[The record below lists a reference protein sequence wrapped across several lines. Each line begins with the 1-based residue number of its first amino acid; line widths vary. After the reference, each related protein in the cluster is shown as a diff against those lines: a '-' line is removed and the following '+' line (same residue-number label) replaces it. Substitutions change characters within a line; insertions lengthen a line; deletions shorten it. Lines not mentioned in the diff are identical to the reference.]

1 MHLDDFARS
10 EQLGCKNTPN
20 STIGHLGTSPS
31 LWTEALVCNAPQ
43 QMCIRFIHDLGCPD
57 RALQRRKGVG
67 MRVALEIGRYSQH
80 TPFMLYAFDN
90 QQLEKFHQRLAAGE
104 PSDEQLME
112 RIKGRDEQALAILYR
127 RHLPL
132 LRTVISRVLNNDWD
146 VDDLMQEVFLEIWR
160 QAEHYCE
167 EKGKALGWIV
177 TLARRRAIDRVRKK
191 QAYSRAQERYRV
203 ELERDPEASA
213 CNDVDDEAATAEAHD
228 IFKQVMSNLP

>member
-1 MHLDDFARS
+1 
-10 EQLGCKNTPN
+10 
-20 STIGHLGTSPS
+20 
-31 LWTEALVCNAPQ
+31 
-43 QMCIRFIHDLGCPD
+43 
-57 RALQRRKGVG
+57 
-67 MRVALEIGRYSQH
+67 
-80 TPFMLYAFDN
+80 MLYAFDN
-90 QQLEKFHQRLAAGE
+90 QQLEKFHLRLAAGE

-112 RIKGRDEQALAILYR
+112 QIKREDEQALAMLYR

-167 EKGKALGWIV
+167 EKGKALGWVV

-203 ELERDPEASA
+203 ELERDPEATS
-213 CNDVDDEAATAEAHD
+213 CNDVDDEAASSEAHD
-228 IFKQVMSNLP
+228 IFKQVMSNLPEAQRQALYLSFYRGLSQREIAASTGIPLGTIKTRLELAMRKVRSSILALGGKREWMPALVHG